1 MCGCYVILLLIM
13 YILQGVIKACEA
25 LKERLEKVKKELE
38 KEGAQ
43 NPSWLDV
50 VTKAYLNGVDL
61 SSKYL

>member
-1 MCGCYVILLLIM
+1 M